1 MFGGTLMDMF
11 IDKLAQKL
19 TAQEM
24 IKANMAADAEEMN
37 KLKGKTK
44 EYAEALE
51 QIKKLV
57 EDGVG
62 RLRAAKVDGKEI
74 DRLVEESIAKIN
86 EIKADDD
93 RKDVETAAAV
103 EALKAETIAALE
115 AVKEQIS
122 EKLESSN
129 ENVHKECV
137 KVYRNV
143 QAVVVEENNKQTESL
158 KEAMK
163 ETVTAA
169 VKGFKGKLVAILIF
183 SILSFLLAAGSVALQ
198 IMEMLNFTFF

>member
-1 MFGGTLMDMF
+1 MDMF
-11 IDKLAQKL
+11 MDKLAQKL

-44 EYAEALE
+44 EYTEALE

-62 RLRAAKVDGKEI
+62 KLRAARVDGKEI
-74 DRLVEESIAKIN
+74 DRLVEESIFKIN
-86 EIKADDD
+86 QIKAEDD
-93 RKDVETAAAV
+93 RKDAETAAAV
-103 EALKAETIAALE
+103 EALKAETIAVLE
-115 AVKEQIS
+115 AIKEQLG
-122 EKLESSN
+122 EKLEASN

-143 QAVVVEENNKQTESL
+143 QAVVVEENNKQTEGL
-158 KEAMK
+158 KESMN
-163 ETVTAA
+163 ETVAAA
-169 VKGFKGKLVAILIF
+169 VKGFKGKLTAILIF
-183 SILSFLLAAGSVALQ
+183 AILSFLLAAGSVALQ
-198 IMEMLNFTFF
+198 VMEMLNFKFF

>member
-1 MFGGTLMDMF
+1 MFGGKLMDMF
-11 IDKLAQKL
+11 MDKLAQKL

-44 EYAEALE
+44 EYSEALE

-62 RLRAAKVDGKEI
+62 KLRAAKVDGKEI

-86 EIKADDD
+86 AIKSEDD
-93 RKDVETAAAV
+93 RKDAETAAAV

-115 AVKEQIS
+115 EVKAQIC
-122 EKLESSN
+122 EKLETSN
-129 ENVHKECV
+129 DNVHKECV

-143 QAVVVEENNKQTESL
+143 QAVVVEENNKQTEAL
-158 KEAMK
+158 KESMK
-163 ETVTAA
+163 ETVAAA
-169 VKGFKGKLVAILIF
+169 VKGFKGKLTAILIF
-183 SILSFLLAAGSVALQ
+183 SIFSLLVAAGSVALQ
-198 IMEMLNFTFF
+198 VMEMLNFKFF

>member
-1 MFGGTLMDMF
+1 MDMF
-11 IDKLAQKL
+11 MDKLAQKL

-44 EYAEALE
+44 EYTEALE

-62 RLRAAKVDGKEI
+62 KLRAARVDGKEI
-74 DRLVEESIAKIN
+74 DRLVEESISKIN
-86 EIKADDD
+86 QIKSEDD
-93 RKDVETAAAV
+93 RKDAETAAAV

-115 AVKEQIS
+115 VIKEQLC
-122 EKLESSN
+122 EKLEASN

-143 QAVVVEENNKQTESL
+143 QAVVVEENNKQTEGL
-158 KEAMK
+158 KESMN
-163 ETVTAA
+163 ETVAAA
-169 VKGFKGKLVAILIF
+169 VKGFKGKLTAILIF
-183 SILSFLLAAGSVALQ
+183 AILSFLLAAGSVALQ
-198 IMEMLNFTFF
+198 VREMLNFKFF

>member
-1 MFGGTLMDMF
+1 MDMF
-11 IDKLAQKL
+11 MDKLAQKL

-44 EYAEALE
+44 EYSEALE

-62 RLRAAKVDGKEI
+62 KLRAARVDGKEI

-86 EIKADDD
+86 AIKSEDD
-93 RKDVETAAAV
+93 RKDAETAAAV

-115 AVKEQIS
+115 EVKAQLC
-122 EKLESSN
+122 EKLEASN
-129 ENVHKECV
+129 DNVHKECV

-143 QAVVVEENNKQTESL
+143 QAVVVEENNKQTEAL
-158 KEAMK
+158 KESMK

-169 VKGFKGKLVAILIF
+169 VKGFKGKLTAILIF
-183 SILSFLLAAGSVALQ
+183 SIFSLLLAAGSVALQ
-198 IMEMLNFTFF
+198 VMEMLNFKFF

>member
-1 MFGGTLMDMF
+1 MDMF
-11 IDKLAQKL
+11 MDKLAQKL

-44 EYAEALE
+44 EYSEALE

-62 RLRAAKVDGKEI
+62 KLRAARVDGKEI

-86 EIKADDD
+86 AIKSEDD
-93 RKDVETAAAV
+93 RKDAETAAAV

-115 AVKEQIS
+115 EVKAQLC
-122 EKLESSN
+122 EKLEASN
-129 ENVHKECV
+129 DNVHKECV

-158 KEAMK
+158 KEA
-163 ETVTAA
+163 VTAA
-169 VKGFKGKLVAILIF
+169 VKGFKGKLTAILIF
-183 SILSFLLAAGSVALQ
+183 SIFSLLLAAGSVALQ
-198 IMEMLNFTFF
+198 VMEMLNFKFF

>member
-1 MFGGTLMDMF
+1 MDMF
-11 IDKLAQKL
+11 MDKLAQKL

-24 IKANMAADAEEMN
+24 IKANMAADAEEMS

-44 EYAEALE
+44 EYSEVLE

-62 RLRAAKVDGKEI
+62 KLRAAKVDGKEI

-86 EIKADDD
+86 EIKSEDD
-93 RKDVETAAAV
+93 RKDAETAAAV

-115 AVKEQIS
+115 AVKEQLG
-122 EKLESSN
+122 EKLEASN

-143 QAVVVEENNKQTESL
+143 QAVVVEENNKQTESI
-158 KEAMK
+158 KEAV
-163 ETVTAA
+163 TVA
-169 VKGFKGKLVAILIF
+169 VKGFKGKLTAILII
-183 SILSFLLAAGSVALQ
+183 SGISLLLAAGSVALQ
-198 IMEMLNFTFF
+198 VMEMLNFKFF

>member
-1 MFGGTLMDMF
+1 MDMF
-11 IDKLAQKL
+11 MDKLAQKL

-24 IKANMAADAEEMN
+24 IKANMAADAEEMS

-44 EYAEALE
+44 EYSEALE

-62 RLRAAKVDGKEI
+62 KLRAAKVDGKEI

-86 EIKADDD
+86 EIKSEDD
-93 RKDVETAAAV
+93 RKDAETAAAV

-115 AVKEQIS
+115 AVKEQLG
-122 EKLESSN
+122 EKLEASN

-143 QAVVVEENNKQTESL
+143 QAVVVEENNKQTESI
-158 KEAMK
+158 KEA
-163 ETVTAA
+163 VTAA
-169 VKGFKGKLVAILIF
+169 VKGFKGKLTAILII
-183 SILSFLLAAGSVALQ
+183 SGISLLLAAGSVALQ
-198 IMEMLNFTFF
+198 VMEMLNFKFF

>member
-1 MFGGTLMDMF
+1 MDMF
-11 IDKLAQKL
+11 MDKLAQKL

-44 EYAEALE
+44 EYSEALE

-57 EDGVG
+57 EDGVSK
-62 RLRAAKVDGKEI
+62 LRAARVDGKEI
-74 DRLVEESIAKIN
+74 DHLVEESIAKIN
-86 EIKADDD
+86 EIKAEDD
-93 RKDVETAAAV
+93 RKDAETAAVV

-115 AVKEQIS
+115 LLKEQFG
-122 EKLESSN
+122 EKLESTN

-143 QAVVVEENNKQTESL
+143 QAVVVEENNKQTETL
-158 KEAMK
+158 KQAGTES
-163 ETVTAA
+163 VNVA
-169 VKGFKGKLVAILIF
+169 VKGFKGKINAILTI
-183 SILSFLLAAGSVALQ
+183 SILSLLLAAGSLALQ
-198 IMEMLNFTFF
+198 IMEMLNFKFF